1 MGRLVKWI
9 AFIALAGALLVASGV
24 IDVRVSVRDRVA
36 GAIDLFGESEQ
47 PPAAPEAFW
56 KEGSGGSPAPAPAGA
71 PGSFA
76 DLTERVSPAV
86 VNIQTSKKIA
96 IGEQQQGPHPLEEFL
111 PPGFRQYFQ
120 MPREIPSLGTG
131 FVISPDGYIATNN
144 HVIEDVDTIEVHFL
158 NGEKLSA
165 EIVGRDPSTD
175 VALIR
180 VKPEKDLEFLPLGNS
195 DGVRPGDWVLAVGN
209 PFGLE
214 HTVTAGIVSAKHR
227 EINDPRSMQGRFD
240 DFIQTDAAINPGNSG
255 GPLMNLTGEVIGINT
270 AIRQNANNVGF
281 AIPINI
287 AKTVL
292 PQLRASGKVSRGW
305 LGVYIQGI
313 DADTAELLGLESK
326 NGALVSKVDPSGPAA
341 KAGVQ
346 RGDVIVEF
354 NGEPVDEMDTLP
366 KLVAAAPVGS
376 KAQIKVLRKGKEK
389 TFAIQLGEL
398 ETTPE
403 LASAEPEAKPGAFG
417 LQVQTITPDLAQE
430 LGLEDAQG
438 VVVSGVEP
446 GSISEGAGLRRGDVI
461 LEVNQAP
468 VGDVAEFREAL
479 ENSEKGALLLVSRGG
494 SEIYVAL
501 KRPKG

>member
-1 MGRLVKWI
+1 MARVSKWV
-9 AFIALAGALLVASGV
+9 AFVVLGGALLVASGV
-24 IDVRVSVRDRVA
+24 VDVRVNVRDRVA
-36 GAIDLFGESEQ
+36 GAIDLFGEGEQ
-47 PPAAPEAFW
+47 PAAAPPEAFW

-71 PGSFA
+71 PASFA
-76 DLTERVSPAV
+76 DLAERVSPAV
-86 VNIQTSKKIA
+86 VNIQTSKKLA
-96 IGEQQQGPHPLEEFL
+96 VGEQGPHPLEELL

-158 NGEKLSA
+158 SGEKLSA
-165 EIVGRDPSTD
+165 QIVGRDPSTD

-180 VKPEKDLEFLPLGNS
+180 VEPKQDLPFLPLGNS
-195 DGVRPGDWVLAVGN
+195 DQVRPGDWVLAVGN

-227 EINDPRSMQGRFD
+227 AINDPRSLQGRFD

-255 GPLMNLTGEVIGINT
+255 GPLLNLTGEVIGINT

-287 AKTVL
+287 AKSVL

-305 LGVYIQGI
+305 LGVYIQEI
-313 DADTAELLGLESK
+313 SPDIAEQMGLESTQ
-326 NGALVSKVDPSGPAA
+326 GALVSKVDPSGPAA

-346 RGDVIVEF
+346 QGDVIVEF
-354 NGEPVDEMDTLP
+354 DGKPVKEMDELP
-366 KLVAAAPVGS
+366 KLVAAMPVGS
-376 KAQIKVLRKGKEK
+376 KARIKVLRKGKEK
-389 TFAIQLGEL
+389 SLSVQLGEL
-398 ETTPE
+398 EGTPQ
-403 LASAEPEAKPGAFG
+403 LARAEPEAKPGAFG
-417 LQVQTITPDLAQE
+417 LQVQSITPDIAEE
-430 LGLEDAQG
+430 LGLEDAEG

-446 GSISEGAGLRRGDVI
+446 GSPADDAGLRRGDVI

-468 VGDVAEFREAL
+468 IGDVAEFREAL
-479 ENSEKGALLLVSRGG
+479 EGAARGALLLVSRGG
-494 SEIYVAL
+494 SQIYVPL